1 MTRVLTDSWNG
12 TIRIAE
18 LVLKLA
24 EARAEAIKNPVR
36 DLVAFLVLGRLA
48 RAYQVGSIATPPNR
62 TAKTK
67 HFCGDL
73 QPIQLQIPGGI
84 PEFFLQVVILFS
96 GQGCPTLEAIVWRAR
111 RVMGGSSKLHG
122 LLGFVIEQLQNT
134 DSFERDVRARSIRAK
149 VSQAQNN
156 FCAAHTDLGCENIF
170 LDATAHARSM
180 TAKVLRLE
188 ELN

>member
-1 MTRVLTDSWNG
+1 MTRVLSDSWTG

-24 EARAEAIKNPVR
+24 EAGAEAIKNPVC
-36 DLVAFLVLGRLA
+36 DLVASLVLGRLA

-62 TAKTK
+62 TAKAK

-111 RVMGGSSKLHG
+111 RVMGGSSRLHG
-122 LLGFVIEQLQNT
+122 LLGFVIDQLRKHKPK
-134 DSFERDVRARSIRAK
+134 DSYERDVCAHCG
-149 VSQAQNN
+149 VAQIQHN
-156 FCAAHTDLGCENIF
+156 F
-170 LDATAHARSM
+170 
-180 TAKVLRLE
+180 
-188 ELN
+188 